1 MKADCHTDLDKT
13 RDSTE
18 MYKINNGTNETLE
31 TQRVAFS
38 VKENS
43 LIRKHL
49 KSYIQTNKKIDKYEF
64 QEFVSDTPELADIVA
79 KFGNQKLVVKIRT
92 ERKC

>member
-1 MKADCHTDLDKT
+1 MKADCHIDLDKM

-79 KFGNQKLVVKIRT
+79 KFGNQRLVVKIRT